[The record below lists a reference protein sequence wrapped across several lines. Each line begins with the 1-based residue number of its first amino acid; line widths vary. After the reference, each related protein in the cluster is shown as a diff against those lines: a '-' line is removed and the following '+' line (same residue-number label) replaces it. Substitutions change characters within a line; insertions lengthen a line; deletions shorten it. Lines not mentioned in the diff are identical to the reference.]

1 MTTKDQRQFL
11 KTIFGHLVNTKRA
24 RLEFVIETPDEYRQ
38 FRELMTTLPRD
49 VLVEDY
55 VLNVDLDT
63 FGAELI
69 FDDRGVYRFIGR
81 SDIAKEVFI
90 EVPHCKELVL
100 IGVSVVDPFSHR
112 CCVIDDHLF
121 LDGEDQGVVK
131 TRSLLKKNRPL
142 SQWRASRGGLC
153 FSG

>member
-11 KTIFGHLVNTKRA
+11 KTLFGHLLNTRRH
-24 RLEFVIETPDEYRQ
+24 RLEFVIDSPEEYRQ
-38 FRELMTTLPRD
+38 FRELMTMLPRD
-49 VLVEDY
+49 RLVEDY

-63 FGAELI
+63 FGTELL
-69 FDDRGVYRFIGR
+69 FDDQGVYRFIGR
-81 SDIAKEVFI
+81 SDINKEVFI
-90 EVPHCKELVL
+90 AVPHCKELVL
-100 IGVSVVDPFSHR
+100 IGARVVDPFSHR

-131 TRSLLKKNRPL
+131 TRSLLKKDRPL
-142 SQWRASRGGLC
+142 SQWRESRGCLC